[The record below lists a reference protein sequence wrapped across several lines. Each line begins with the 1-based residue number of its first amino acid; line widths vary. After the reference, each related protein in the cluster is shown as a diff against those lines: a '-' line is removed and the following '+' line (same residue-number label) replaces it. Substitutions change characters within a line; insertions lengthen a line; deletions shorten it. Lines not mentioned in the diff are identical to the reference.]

1 MKIVP
6 QSVEL
11 IKHDIHPYK
20 FIEKVARTCYKSEDK
35 ITDESAEKMMAG
47 LVKSGHLSVLEHEY
61 LYFRLSLSDEEWWN
75 SNIRT
80 EDARFLHINGLH
92 VSGSMRAFNEFFEK
106 CESEYSPHAD
116 GKMLVHAHRLYP
128 LIFGASMIE
137 EDVDTDGVILL
148 NRNKFILDIV
158 DTSEP
163 NKLAGKTIMK
173 SIPHTLK
180 FTTSRAI
187 ANELVRHRLIVAS
200 QESQRYVDYSKDK
213 TDNQITVIEPLIHPT
228 DILNYENWHYA
239 MVMAE
244 CQYMNLRKGGMKPE
258 IARGVLPNDCKTEIV
273 VTATEEEWQHII
285 NLRYHGTTGTP
296 HPQMRE
302 LMQMAYPI
310 LQEESNNR
318 IK

>member
-1 MKIVP
+1 MIIIP
-6 QSVEL
+6 QKVEL
-11 IKHDIHPYK
+11 LKHDIHPYK

-35 ITDESAEKMMAG
+35 ITDDSAEKMVAG
-47 LVKSGHLSVLEHEY
+47 LCKSGHYAMLEHEY
-61 LYFRLSLSDEEWWN
+61 LYFNLSFSDKNWWN
-75 SNIRT
+75 THISY
-80 EDARFLHINGLH
+80 EDAKFLHIDSIY
-92 VSGSMRAFNEFFEK
+92 VSGSLRAFKEFFEK
-106 CESEYSPHAD
+106 CESEYSPYAD
-116 GKMLVHAHRLYP
+116 GKMLIHAHRLYP

-137 EDVDTDGVILL
+137 NDVDEDGAFLWDD
-148 NRNKFILDIV
+148 KEAFINDMK
-158 DTSEP
+158 DCFAD
-163 NKLAGKTIMK
+163 KAIMK
-173 SIPHTLK
+173 FIPHTLK

-187 ANELVRHRLIVAS
+187 ANELVRHRLIVAA

-213 TDNQITVIEPLIHPT
+213 MDNQITVIEPLIHPT

-244 CQYMNLRKGGMKPE
+244 CQYMNLRKGGMRPE

-310 LQEESNNR
+310 LQEESNGR
-318 IK
+318 IQ

>member
-1 MKIVP
+1 MKITE
-6 QSVEL
+6 QNVEL
-11 IKHDIHPYK
+11 FKHDVHPYK

-35 ITDESAEKMMAG
+35 ITDDSAEKMVAG
-47 LVKSGHLSVLEHEY
+47 LCKSGHYAMLEHEY
-61 LYFRLSLSDEEWWN
+61 LYFSLSFSDKDWWDTH
-75 SNIRT
+75 IRY
-80 EDARFLHINGLH
+80 EDAKFLHIDGKYI
-92 VSGSMRAFNEFFEK
+92 SGSFRAFKEFFEK
-106 CESEYSPHAD
+106 CESEYSPHTD

-137 EDVDTDGVILL
+137 DDVDEDGVLL
-148 NRNKFILDIV
+148 WYDRDLFIREMAYYADNK
-158 DTSEP
+158 T
-163 NKLAGKTIMK
+163 TMK
-173 SIPHTLK
+173 FIPHTLK

-187 ANELVRHRLIVAS
+187 ANELVRHRLIVAA

-213 TDNQITVIEPLIHPT
+213 TDNQITVIKPLIDPSDT
-228 DILNYENWHYA
+228 LNYENWHYS

-244 CQYMNLRKGGMKPE
+244 CQYINLRKGGIKPE

-296 HPQMRE
+296 HPQMRD

-310 LQEESNNR
+310 LQDESSGR